1 MLVIVY
7 LCDSQFKSIPM
18 IKQIVFVVVFFSF
31 HSLCAQVDNYSAG
44 LNGQKLDWLMY
55 YIQDNYVDSMD
66 IDVLTDQAI
75 RRVVTELDSYS
86 KYQTKEEVE
95 EQTNNDKGYSGKSVG
110 FSFFMLHDTVV
121 VTYVHSGGPAEK
133 AGLLRGDQIV
143 MLDNKSIISK
153 KEILQTAID
162 DKEVE
167 KLSLGLKRN
176 GYDQKVNVTKDLVPW
191 LSVNSG
197 YMMDQRIGYIKVGKF
212 TLKTMEEFMPSLRY
226 LQSLGM
232 QELILDLR
240 GNNGG
245 VRDQALAMADVF
257 LSEGKTVYYTDG
269 HNLDRDEFV
278 STSGGTWETGKVV
291 ILQDAYTASASEI
304 FIAAMQ
310 EWDRA
315 VVLGVS
321 TYGKGLIQQS
331 YKLGDGSNIR
341 FTVGRYYTPTGRHLQ
356 RTTKNNNDFMVPYK
370 EALLSNS
377 LTAHLSVPDSLK
389 SKTMNGRLFLAGP
402 GGIIPDIYYEFDDK
416 RDWNFY
422 NTINNAGHLYTF
434 TTDYVQRNRR
444 ELLKQY
450 KSVKSF
456 SDDRYR
462 EAFMLKEFRTYLK
475 TNEPALVI
483 PANFPENVIHQIK
496 TWIVSQ
502 LWHDNAFYEMDNM
515 DDRLLFR
522 AKEIINGKVHENL
535 GISY

>member
-1 MLVIVY
+1 M
-7 LCDSQFKSIPM
+7 
-18 IKQIVFVVVFFSF
+18 KQIVIILAVLFSC
-31 HSLCAQVDNYSAG
+31 HSLSAQVDNYSSG
-44 LNGQKLDWLMY
+44 LKGQKLDWLMY
-55 YIQDNYVDSMD
+55 YIEDNYVDSMD
-66 IDVLTDQAI
+66 IDMLTDVAI
-75 RRVVTELDSYS
+75 RRVVEELDAYS

-95 EQTNNDKGYSGKSVG
+95 AQTNQDKGYSGKSVG
-110 FSFFMLHDTVV
+110 FNYFMLRDTAI

-143 MLDNKSIISK
+143 MLDDKSIVAK
-153 KEILQTAID
+153 KELLQTAID
-162 DKEVE
+162 NKEVE
-167 KLSLGLKRN
+167 QLSLGLKRA
-176 GYDQKVNVTKDLVPW
+176 GYDQKVIVQKALVPW
-191 LSVNSG
+191 LSVNAG
-197 YMMDQRIGYIKVGKF
+197 YMMDNRIGYIKVGKF
-212 TLKTMEEFMPSLRY
+212 TLKTMEEFLPTLKY

-240 GNNGG
+240 GNSGG
-245 VRDQALAMADVF
+245 VRDQALAMADIF
-257 LSEGKTVYYTDG
+257 LSEGKTVYYTGG
-269 HNLDRDEFV
+269 HNLERDDYI
-278 STSGGTWETGKVV
+278 SKGGGIWETGKVV

-341 FTVGRYYTPTGRHLQ
+341 FTIGRYYTPTGRHLQ
-356 RTTKNNNDFMVPYK
+356 RTTLNNNDFMVPYK

-377 LTAHLSVPDSLK
+377 LTSHLNVPDSLK
-389 SKTMNGRLFLAGP
+389 SKTMSGRLFLAGP
-402 GGIIPDIYYEFDDK
+402 GGIIPDIYYKFDDK
-416 RDWNFY
+416 SDWTFY

-434 TTDYVQRNRR
+434 TTDYVQRNRV

-450 KSVKSF
+450 LSVKSF

-475 TNEPALVI
+475 TKEPALVI
-483 PANFPENVIHQIK
+483 PANFPDNVIQQIK
-496 TWIVSQ
+496 TWIASQ
-502 LWHDNAFYEMDNM
+502 LWHDNAFYEMENM